1 MTDETSNQNV
11 VHGNVGK
18 LTTIGTVNG
27 NVLIINEKTTTE
39 AIDKAVKYSTP
50 PLPQYPVSDIA
61 DYIKV
66 IVKSKRFGRKI
77 QFQVPHTMT
86 VSAFTNLVVDVL
98 QLPSSKSVDEFMV
111 SIDFRY
117 SMLFGET
124 RLSST
129 KNLQEVGIQDGN
141 EVELYIATEWSDR
154 AEGKRSEGVEVKYL
168 YGSGSNRGS
177 NADLSDLI
185 GFASAFLGNREV
197 REVARKVIPE
207 DKVESW
213 TNNYFKYVDEI
224 GT

>member
-1 MTDETSNQNV
+1 MTDETSNQNI

-18 LTTIGTVNG
+18 FTTIGTVNG

-39 AIDKAVKYSTP
+39 AINKAVKYSTP

-61 DYIKV
+61 NYIKV

-111 SIDFRY
+111 SLDFRY
-117 SMLFGET
+117 SIMFGET
-124 RLSST
+124 ELSPM
-129 KNLQEVGIQDGN
+129 KNLQDVGIEN
-141 EVELYIATEWSDR
+141 SSEVELNIATKWTDKIENKRSSEVDIRYFGPKQGGDNR
-154 AEGKRSEGVEVKYL
+154 AE
-168 YGSGSNRGS
+168 
-177 NADLSDLI
+177 LSDLI
-185 GFASAFLGNREV
+185 GLASAFLGNRDV
-197 REVARKVIPE
+197 REVARKVIPQE
-207 DKVESW
+207 KIESW

-224 GT
+224 GA